1 MLAFYLQGDINAI
14 DTAFRGSALYRQKWE
29 RTDYR
34 EATIS
39 NAIALCGG
47 EYYKGRGRPR
57 KEPQKDD
64 TDDLFTPEVLSNYLT
79 ENGVTVRLN
88 DVTQSIDIEGMQG
101 ESQERFHLLMNEY
114 NLTIKQLSYASDLSE
129 ETIKAIL
136 YSRVKDIKLST
147 AIKLANALN
156 CSLDDLVQRK

>member
-1 MLAFYLQGDINAI
+1 M
-14 DTAFRGSALYRQKWE
+14 E
-29 RTDYR
+29 
-34 EATIS
+34 
-39 NAIALCGG
+39 
-47 EYYKGRGRPR
+47 
-57 KEPQKDD
+57 
-64 TDDLFTPEVLSNYLT
+64 LT
-79 ENGVTVRLN
+79 ESLR
-88 DVTQSIDIEGMQG
+88 IK
-101 ESQERFHLLMNEY
+101 MNVY